1 MRYAQIRN
9 MDIVNGEG
17 IGVALFVQ
25 GCPFHCK
32 NCFNSETWDFNK
44 GKIWDN
50 SIQNEFF
57 LLINKP
63 FIERISILGGEP
75 LADQNV
81 ETIFSL
87 VDEINKKFPNKKIWL
102 YTGFEYDKVIKS
114 KYDKYNDIRIK
125 IFDKVDYII
134 DGQFID
140 ELKDLNLKYR
150 GSTNQKIIK
159 TKKGSLT

>member
-159 TKKGSLT
+159 TKKGYLT